1 MDTGREAWV
10 AIRSLE
16 TIGLF
21 EEEGSRWEGPRDVG
35 ELQNRLAAMRERLP
49 EIERIA
55 NSAVARR
62 ADLAKRQAAEQHAI
76 AQKHIPMA
84 GKLQEEK
91 TLRGHP
97 PGTNRPDSVTG
108 SPAAAAA
115 ATIPRSGTWGRG
127 RRMLLQPLQAIRES
141 WSAKFHDFL
150 DPDEDEIYR
159 RCVRVALADPVTAR
173 LLGKRPGTDAVVI
186 ATELSSPFYRHA
198 AVHQSSPAR
207 HRAFRQA
214 RDRLDEVRSK
224 HHQEADGTTWN
235 WLAVSLLI
243 FVGWLVAFAIVGPPA
258 VVLAPSLMVVLLVR
272 TENAFWAG
280 LQHCLRAARYA
291 ALGVVERCRLG
302 MRAAEWGEALG
313 MQGARIAALQLVR
326 HRLGDDPDSLF
337 IPDGDDALGTRDT
350 DTVVETEA
358 RRQLDRK
365 LAHLKDGTIAV
376 SGPRGSGKTTLLET
390 SAQRADFG
398 LVVQAPATY
407 TPQEFLL
414 ALSVRLCREYMLDHG
429 YPPPQF
435 TRASALRRLFQLIRR
450 GGARLGWWT
459 AFAVSACALLALGL
473 FSSLEALYTSY
484 AHTLADLTGK
494 VADEA
499 TGRIIQILH
508 GQAIVGSVV
517 VLVVAI
523 ACWNMR
529 RESWPSAFLRRT
541 WSISTNAFG
550 HLLIL
555 AVLLSVPYEVLGD
568 SLHIELASLH
578 VSIDRPIVLPAPSLG
593 TLAKVTGLTT
603 LWLFFRILKAS
614 GLVLPLRGRDI
625 DAENVFGPLA
635 TAAGVVLLLYL
646 VRTPYTHAL
655 LAASHNPMRLGGLVA
670 GTLLVKAS
678 RWTPR
683 RAEPQLVRRCRDH
696 LYRLQTTQSTTH
708 GLTATAQ
715 LLGLGSTHSTSL
727 STIPPNF
734 PELVDSFRV
743 LLADIAKEKNATKE
757 SVVIA
762 IDEVD
767 RLGTD
772 TKALAFLSE
781 IKAVLDVP
789 HVHFLI
795 SVADDVGASFV
806 RRGLPHRD
814 VTDSSLDD
822 IVHVQPATLAESADI
837 LARRSPALTVN
848 YAMLAHALSG
858 GILRDLN
865 RYATQIKEMQAKSN
879 SHELAEISRH
889 LILEEL
895 SETLG
900 GFRTL
905 LSKHQWN
912 RETSG
917 TLEVFRTLGG
927 YLRDTHPTSEPTL
940 RTSLEQFAFQATP
953 DRPGTP
959 HTGQLADDAG
969 QLIDEASAYA
979 YFSLTLLDIFS
990 AEGLDRRT
998 QQAAEQGFDGD
1009 PERLAEAR
1017 QELAISPYSARTL
1030 INTIR
1035 KAWSLPLGPT
1045 STSSIL

>member
-1 MDTGREAWV
+1 
-10 AIRSLE
+10 
-16 TIGLF
+16 
-21 EEEGSRWEGPRDVG
+21 
-35 ELQNRLAAMRERLP
+35 
-49 EIERIA
+49 
-55 NSAVARR
+55 
-62 ADLAKRQAAEQHAI
+62 
-76 AQKHIPMA
+76 
-84 GKLQEEK
+84 
-91 TLRGHP
+91 
-97 PGTNRPDSVTG
+97 
-108 SPAAAAA
+108 
-115 ATIPRSGTWGRG
+115 
-127 RRMLLQPLQAIRES
+127 MLLQPLQAIRQS

-173 LLGKRPGTDAVVI
+173 LLGKRPGTDAATI
-186 ATELSSPFYRHA
+186 ATELRSPLYRHA

-214 RDRLDEVRSK
+214 RGRLDEVRSK
-224 HHQEADGTTWN
+224 HRQEADVTTWN

-243 FVGWLVAFAIVGPPA
+243 FVGWVVAFALVGPPA
-258 VVLAPSLMVVLLVR
+258 AMIAPALMVVFLVPA
-272 TENAFWAG
+272 ENAFWAD

-291 ALGVVERCRLG
+291 AVCVVERCRLG

-313 MQGARIAALQLVR
+313 VQGARITALQLVR

-337 IPDGDDALGTRDT
+337 ISDGDDALGTRDT
-350 DTVVETEA
+350 DAVVETEA

-414 ALSVRLCREYMLDHG
+414 GLSVRLCREYMLDHG
-429 YPPPQF
+429 YAPPQF
-435 TRASALRRLFQLIRR
+435 TRASALRHIFQRVRR
-450 GGARLGWWT
+450 RGARLGWWT
-459 AFAVSACALLALGL
+459 AFAAPACALLALGL
-473 FSSLEALYTSY
+473 FSSLRSLYTSY
-484 AHTLADLTGK
+484 AHTLADFAREA
-494 VADEA
+494 ADEA
-499 TGRIIQILH
+499 TGRIVLILH
-508 GQAIVGSVV
+508 GQAIVGSVT

-523 ACWNMR
+523 ACWRMR
-529 RESWPSAFLRRT
+529 GEAWPSAFLRRA
-541 WSISTNAFG
+541 WSFSTKAFG
-550 HLLIL
+550 RFLIL
-555 AVLLSVPYEVLGD
+555 AVILSVPYEMFGD
-568 SLHIELASLH
+568 SLHIDLASLS
-578 VSIDRPIVLPAPSLG
+578 VSIDQPPALHAPPLG
-593 TLAKVTGLTT
+593 ILSRVTGLAM
-603 LWLFFRILKAS
+603 LWLFLRILKAS
-614 GLVLPLRGRDI
+614 GLVLPFRGRDI
-625 DAENVFGPLA
+625 DVENVFGPLA
-635 TAAGVVLLLYL
+635 AAAGIMLLLYL

-655 LAASHNPMRLGGLVA
+655 LAAGHNPLRLGGLVA
-670 GTLLVKAS
+670 GTLLIRAS

-683 RAEPQLVRRCRDH
+683 KAEPKLVSRCRDH

-715 LLGLGSTHSTSL
+715 LLGLGSSHSTSL

-743 LLADIAKEKNATKE
+743 LLADIAKEKHATKE

-781 IKAVLDVP
+781 IKAVLGVP

-795 SVADDVGASFV
+795 SIADDVGASFV

-837 LARRSPALTVN
+837 LAGRSPALTVN

-912 RETSG
+912 HDTSG
-917 TLEVFRTLGG
+917 ILEVFRTLGG
-927 YLRDTHPTSEPTL
+927 YLRDTHPTSEPAL
-940 RTSLEQFAFQATP
+940 RTSLEQFAFHAIT

-1030 INTIR
+1030 ISTIR

-1045 STSSIL
+1045 STSSNL